1 MSAPSIAVRV
11 SEVAAVTP
19 LVKRFRLEPESG
31 GRLPAFSGGAHIAVE
46 MQDGAH
52 RRRNAFSLMGSPS
65 DTTGYVIG
73 VRRHDNGRG
82 GSRYMHERVTPG
94 TMLRIAH
101 PANLFP
107 IDGRA
112 RKHLLLAGGI
122 GITPLVA
129 MAEQFARDGQ
139 PFELHYAARSPEHA
153 AFADELLERF
163 GPAVHTH
170 FSAQGRRL
178 ACASLL
184 AEQPL
189 GTHLYVCGPETLMDE
204 AFASARALGWPEQ
217 SLHRERFAAPA
228 RGLPFAVRLARSGR
242 RVDVGADQS
251 MLEALEAAGAPVASL
266 CRGGACGQCETRVLA
281 CDGTLLHA
289 DHYLS
294 AAERGAGGKVM
305 PCVSRFAG
313 RSLTL
318 DL

>member
-11 SEVAAVTP
+11 SEVVAATP
-19 LVKRFRLEPESG
+19 LVKRFRLEPVAG
-31 GRLPAFSGGAHIAVE
+31 GPLPAFSGGAHVVVE
-46 MQDGAH
+46 MQDGAR
-52 RRRNAFSLMGSPS
+52 RRRNAYSLMGPPS
-65 DTTGYVIG
+65 DTGSYVIG
-73 VRRHDNGRG
+73 VRRHDDGRG
-82 GSRYMHERVTPG
+82 GSRYMHDRVTPG
-94 TMLRIAH
+94 TTLAISP

-107 IDGRA
+107 IDPRA

-122 GITPLVA
+122 GITPFLA
-129 MAEQFARDGQ
+129 MVEQFARDGQ
-139 PFELHYAARSPEHA
+139 RFELHYAARSAEHA
-153 AFADELLERF
+153 PFVERLAERF
-163 GPAVHTH
+163 GPAVRTCY
-170 FSAQGRRL
+170 SALGQRL

-189 GTHLYVCGPETLMDE
+189 GTHLYVCGPEALMDE
-204 AFASARALGWPEQ
+204 ALSSARALGWPEQ

-228 RGLPFAVRLARSGR
+228 RGLPYAVHLARSGR
-242 RVDVGADQS
+242 RVEVGEDQS
-251 MLEALEAAGAPVASL
+251 MLEALEAAGVAVASL

-294 AAERGAGGKVM
+294 AAERAAGGKVM